1 MRAFWHL
8 GVCDCCKILWMFIDP
23 KNSLYIQYFNSELSV
38 ETSSLLWC
46 VLMHCFASNIQFFRS
61 NNFLVN
67 SLIAFRIIIFRLG
80 NILMCNL
87 YVFGRI
93 LGISSFSFML
103 VSIDFHV
110 KYAVRHSFKRLI
122 LWDINVHLVCNHIA
136 VMSAVRL
143 SLERVNW

>member
-1 MRAFWHL
+1 
-8 GVCDCCKILWMFIDP
+8 
-23 KNSLYIQYFNSELSV
+23 
-38 ETSSLLWC
+38 
-46 VLMHCFASNIQFFRS
+46 
-61 NNFLVN
+61 
-67 SLIAFRIIIFRLG
+67 
-80 NILMCNL
+80 MCNL